1 MLKERRRHVRHTI
14 NRVAKIQSAA
24 GSLPRDCLVTD
35 ISESGARLYAEG
47 IVVPDSFVL
56 VVTGTETIRR
66 DCRVVRQRDRRRVRV
81 GFGIPFVIAGLDR
94 LDPAIHST
102 SLQAETSHGCAGRAR
117 A

>member
-66 DCRVVRQRDRRRVRV
+66 DCRVLWRLGNEIGVEFVGRV
-81 GFGIPFVIAGLDR
+81 
-94 LDPAIHST
+94 
-102 SLQAETSHGCAGRAR
+102 
-117 A
+117 